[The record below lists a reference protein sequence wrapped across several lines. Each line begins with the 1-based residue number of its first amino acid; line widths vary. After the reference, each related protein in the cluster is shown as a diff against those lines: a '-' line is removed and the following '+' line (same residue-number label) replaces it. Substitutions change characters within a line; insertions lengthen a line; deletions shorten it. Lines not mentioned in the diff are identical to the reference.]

1 MRIALVPMGQTP
13 NSAYRSILPLAEL
26 ANRRHEVEEVDL
38 GNRPRARA
46 LARWCDVLHVYRW
59 SEEETVQL
67 ARAAKASG
75 AAVVWDDDD
84 DSLRPQAGVTGGRL
98 LRGRQ
103 AAIRIAA
110 RKRLF
115 VLADLVTTTN
125 PRLAAV
131 FRRDGARNV
140 QVIENYAIDG
150 LLGPRVKRD
159 GVHIGW
165 AALREHELDLKHIP
179 LVDAL
184 EEVLDVHA
192 DVHVSTIGIRLR
204 LRHERYHPLDRMPM
218 HDMMRQLTTFDIGI
232 APLSPEVRIN
242 HLRSNVKVK
251 EYAALGVPWLASPI
265 GPYEGMGEKEGGRL
279 VPDDRWFEALD
290 ELVRDQRA
298 RRKLAK
304 KAESWGFSQRL
315 SRNVERWERAF
326 QDAVAHARRR
336 QAA

>member
-1 MRIALVPMGQTP
+1 MRIALVPMGHTP
-13 NSAYRSILPLAEL
+13 NAAYRSILPMSEL

-38 GNRPRARA
+38 ANKARARA

-59 SEEETVQL
+59 AEEETVQL

-115 VLADLVTTTN
+115 VIADLVTTTN
-125 PRLAAV
+125 KRLADV

-140 QVIENYAIDG
+140 HVIENYVIDG
-150 LLGPRVKRD
+150 MLARRVKRD

-165 AALREHELDLKHIP
+165 AALREHELDLRHIP
-179 LVDAL
+179 LAGAL
-184 EEVLDVHA
+184 EELLDVHS

-218 HDMMRQLTTFDIGI
+218 EHLMQQLATFDIGI

-279 VPDDRWFEALD
+279 VPDDRWFDELD
-290 ELVRDQRA
+290 ALVRDERA
-298 RRKLAK
+298 RRKLAR

-315 SRNVERWERAF
+315 SRNVEQWERAL
-326 QDAVAHARRR
+326 QEAVAHARRR